1 MLVVRTEIAINQLK
15 ELDAVLTLRAK
26 AAIVG
31 RYQEDLQQYPSIEV
45 LWKDIPETYKVYT
58 GPDKVKPCIKLI
70 SNQCALGIIQPIPL
84 SGEPLLKKAEMN
96 LFPHVVHIPQFD

>member
-58 GPDKVKPCIKLI
+58 GPDKVKLV
-70 SNQCALGIIQPIPL
+70 SNLSAINALWGSSNPSFCQESL
-84 SGEPLLKKAEMN
+84 CLKR
-96 LFPHVVHIPQFD
+96 LR